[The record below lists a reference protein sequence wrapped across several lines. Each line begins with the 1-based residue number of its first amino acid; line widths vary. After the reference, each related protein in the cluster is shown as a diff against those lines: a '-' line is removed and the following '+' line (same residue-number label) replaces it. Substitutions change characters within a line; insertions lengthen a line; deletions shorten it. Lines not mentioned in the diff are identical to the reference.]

1 MLLVQGKLER
11 HSCTVSE
18 DVSCHAVDLYE
29 QEARLK
35 DIAFVAIQQ
44 AETAW
49 SLEPTSVHWYTSP
62 LQIARLARRAV
73 QRRVITCTTPSQDW
87 PHPQPGRVNTGAA
100 KYRTTRQVCSLD
112 KLSFVP
118 RWLPHIRS
126 LSILGS
132 TPDTD
137 RCTTAPLDVSGRL
150 TRNVHD
156 THIADTT
163 YTWWWLCAL
172 IYLPSSRPSRCELG
186 TEKCT
191 TRPSPRSNLHPLV
204 ELAS

>member
-1 MLLVQGKLER
+1 MHRDCEPGEAMLLVQGKLER

-29 QEARLK
+29 QEARLE
-35 DIAFVAIQQ
+35 DIAFVAMQQ

-87 PHPQPGRVNTGAA
+87 PHPQPGRVNKRAA
-100 KYRTTRQVCSLD
+100 KYRTTRQVCSVD

-118 RWLPHIRS
+118 RCFPHMRS
-126 LSILGS
+126 VSILGS
-132 TPDTD
+132 TPDRD
-137 RCTTAPLDVSGRL
+137 RCASASLGRRRSITMGCPRHACCW
-150 TRNVHD
+150 TR
-156 THIADTT
+156 HIHGGG
-163 YTWWWLCAL
+163 CV
-172 IYLPSSRPSRCELG
+172 
-186 TEKCT
+186 
-191 TRPSPRSNLHPLV
+191 N
-204 ELAS
+204 